1 MYVHALGNYSNAYS
15 NYVGNSDRLAST
27 MLGMYNQAGT
37 AHQVPFGMTRQQH
50 LRTLAQN
57 DLDSFR
63 NTTLANVGMK
73 LNEMQMDFW
82 LAQMDKAHKFMRRQ
96 LGLNN

>member
-1 MYVHALGNYSNAYS
+1 MAVPRSAQQGTFPRLCEDSARSPPRSQRWGLTAALEQQQT
-15 NYVGNSDRLAST
+15 LAE
-27 MLGMYNQAGT
+27 
-37 AHQVPFGMTRQQH
+37 QH